1 MKRVVVRVAVIAALI
16 PVAPIA
22 HAQESNWYAGIGLGY
37 SQAKFYPADF
47 ALNNPLISEDKKN
60 FDAGYKFTIGRQLN
74 KTWAVEGAYV
84 QPGKFQYFYNDA
96 GFGGGESFDYKV
108 TGFALSLVPS
118 IPFGDVFSIYG
129 RIGAFF
135 SNTRLTIASASG
147 SLSSNTGFRTW
158 ASQTS
163 PVTGL
168 GFQFNFDNDQS
179 LRLEYENYGKV
190 GNTCPSSAPCASTL
204 SPSATGRAIVQMV
217 SANLMFKF

>member
-1 MKRVVVRVAVIAALI
+1 MKRAAVHIAIIASAVLI
-16 PVAPIA
+16 APLA
-22 HAQESNWYAGIGLGY
+22 HAQDSAWYAGLGLGY

-60 FDAGYKFTIGRQLN
+60 FDAGYKFTIGRQLS

-96 GFGGGESFDYKV
+96 GFGGSESFDYKV

-118 IPFGDVFSIYG
+118 IPFGSSFSLYG

-147 SLSSNTGFRTW
+147 SLSGNTGYKTQQ
-158 ASQTS
+158 SQTS

-190 GNTCPSSAPCASTL
+190 GTICPSSAPCASTL
-204 SPSATGRAIVQMV
+204 SGATGRAIIQMV